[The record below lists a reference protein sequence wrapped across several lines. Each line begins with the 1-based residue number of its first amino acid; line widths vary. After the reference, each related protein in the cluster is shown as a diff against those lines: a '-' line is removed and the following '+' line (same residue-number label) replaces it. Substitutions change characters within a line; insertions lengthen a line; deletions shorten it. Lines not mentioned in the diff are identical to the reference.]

1 MEQQKIR
8 LCILQQ
14 SSQQAEE
21 ALSQGFEQLH
31 QFLSNT
37 LSSAPL
43 STDAG
48 TDVNMRI
55 AIEKIS
61 SLEGFVRQVNFPNL

>member
-1 MEQQKIR
+1 MEQQKMR
-8 LCILQQ
+8 LRMLQQ

-21 ALSQGFEQLH
+21 ALLLGFEQLH

-48 TDVNMRI
+48 TDVNMHI

-61 SLEGFVRQVNFPNL
+61 SLEGFVRQVNLSYL